1 MNKFI
6 FESKNFRI
14 RETLDKDVDKW
25 YKWLNDP
32 FINKYLL
39 HGAYPNTLEKQK
51 KFRRDNVVGNK
62 KLMFSVLNNTGK
74 KLIGTCSINI
84 FEPIS
89 SRRCEISLIIGDK
102 KFHKGNLYIDLNMW
116 LINHSFKELG
126 MNSILVAFFENNLS
140 VKKAVE
146 ILGFKKIG
154 LERARFY
161 KDNKFHNL
169 FRYDLLKK
177 DWKF

>member
-25 YKWLNDP
+25 YKWFNDP

-62 KLMFSVLNNTGK
+62 KLMFSVL
-74 KLIGTCSINI
+74 
-84 FEPIS
+84 
-89 SRRCEISLIIGDK
+89 
-102 KFHKGNLYIDLNMW
+102 KF
-116 LINHSFKELG
+116 
-126 MNSILVAFFENNLS
+126 
-140 VKKAVE
+140 
-146 ILGFKKIG
+146 
-154 LERARFY
+154 
-161 KDNKFHNL
+161 
-169 FRYDLLKK
+169 
-177 DWKF
+177 